1 MSVYKNQKTGKW
13 YCIFRVTDW
22 TGKRKQ
28 VKKAGF
34 ARRADALEYERNYTA
49 KEAGSLDMTFGALV
63 DLYMADAKAR
73 LRPTTYESKVW
84 IFDKKILPYFRDQNV
99 ADITP
104 AQIRKWQNEMMGQ
117 GFAPTYLKSIN
128 NQMTAVFNFAVRYYG
143 LPQNPAV
150 VAGSMGRRNAE
161 EMDFWTLDEFERFI
175 AGMEGDLT
183 ASTAFNLLFWTGMR
197 EGELLGLT
205 LADVDFDRSG
215 IYIRRSYTRL
225 DGADLIQEPK
235 TPRSRRF
242 IPCPAFL
249 MDMLRDYA
257 ARLYEYDPGER
268 LFPFTKSW
276 VNDQLKRCCARTGV
290 KQIRVH
296 DIRHSHASMLVD
308 SGADPLLIADRLGHE
323 KVTTTLG
330 TYSHLY
336 PDKGQRLADGLD
348 ALKSRHDRERG
359 DADPAAPRVYDD
371 PPTPEPDF

>member
-1 MSVYKNQKTGKW
+1 MSVYKNPKTGKW

-28 VKKAGF
+28 IKKAGF
-34 ARRADALEYERNYTA
+34 SRRADALEYERNYTA
-49 KEAGSLDMTFGALV
+49 KESGSLDMTFGALA

-73 LRPTTYESKVW
+73 LRPTTYENKTW
-84 IFDKKILPYFRDQNV
+84 IMEKKILPYFRDQNV
-99 ADITP
+99 ADISP
-104 AQIRKWQNEMMGQ
+104 AKIRKWQTELMGK
-117 GFAPTYLKSIN
+117 GYAPTYLKTIN
-128 NQMTAVFNFAVRYYG
+128 NQMTAIFNYAVRYYG
-143 LPQNPAV
+143 LPSNPAIA
-150 VAGSMGRRNAE
+150 AGSMGKRDAE
-161 EMDFWTLDEFERFI
+161 EMEFWTLDEFDRFI
-175 AGMEGDLT
+175 AGMAGDPT
-183 ASTAFNLLFWTGMR
+183 ASVAFNVLFWTGMR
-197 EGELLGLT
+197 EGELLALT
-205 LADVDFDRSG
+205 MNDVDFDRG
-215 IYIRRSYTRL
+215 GVHIRRSYTRL
-225 DGADLIQEPK
+225 GGDDLIQEPK
-235 TPRSRRF
+235 TPKSRRF

-257 ARLYEYDPGER
+257 ARLYEYDPAER

-276 VNDQLKRCCARTGV
+276 INDQLKRGCARTGV

-336 PDKGQRLADGLD
+336 PDKGQALAGTLD
-348 ALKSRHDRERG
+348 AIKNRHDQER
-359 DADPAAPRVYDD
+359 AAAPAAPPDDDD